1 MKEKVEAAMRT
12 FPEPIRS
19 DWEQTNLHKVS
30 PTPAG
35 ALPHSID

>member
-1 MKEKVEAAMRT
+1 MAKIEAEMKT
-12 FPEPIRS
+12 FPPNILQ
-19 DWEQTNLHKVS
+19 DWETTKVKKVS